1 MTPLDHYA
9 SLALFSRVVQLRS
22 FSAAA
27 REAGIAKSAVSRRIA
42 RLEDALGV
50 RLLTRSTR
58 SVTPTAE
65 GLRVHAY
72 ASEMVAAAA
81 SATGEAGAEEGPMRG
96 LVRVNAPVT
105 FTQLYLAGAVAEFLT
120 KEEAIEVDLQCD
132 DRMVDVVEGGFDLV
146 IRIGRLA
153 DSSLVARRIARDR
166 LVVCA
171 SPAYL
176 AAHGTP
182 RSTLELS
189 AHECLHYSLVPRAAE
204 WRFRAAMGAASLPTH
219 GRFSTS
225 NGTVLARAAM
235 AGLGL
240 AVLPSFMVAADVRE
254 GRLVLVLEG
263 QRRAEIGVY
272 AVTATRRH
280 VPARVRRLVE
290 HLARTFGRMTWL

>member
-42 RLEDALGV
+42 HLEDALGV

-58 SVTPTAE
+58 SVTPTTE
-65 GLRVHAY
+65 GLRVHAH
-72 ASEMVAAAA
+72 ASGMVAAAA
-81 SATGEAGAEEGPMRG
+81 SATEEAGGEEGPMRG
-96 LVRVNAPVT
+96 LVRINAPVT
-105 FTQLYLAGAVAEFLT
+105 FTQLYLASAVSEFLAI
-120 KEEAIEVDLQCD
+120 EREIEVDLQCD
-132 DRMVDVVEGGFDLV
+132 DRLVDVVEGGFDLV

-153 DSSLVARRIARDR
+153 ESSLVARRIARDR

-182 RSTLELS
+182 RSALELS
-189 AHECLHYSLVPRAAE
+189 AHECLHYSLVPRTAE
-204 WRFRAAMGAASLPTH
+204 WRFRAATGAASLPTR

-225 NGTVLARAAM
+225 NGTVLARAAI

-240 AVLPSFMVAADVRE
+240 VVVPSFMVAADVRE
-254 GRLVLVLEG
+254 GRLALVLEG
-263 QRRAEIGVY
+263 QRRAEIGIF
-272 AVTATRRH
+272 AVTASRRH
-280 VPARVRRLVE
+280 APARVRRLVE
-290 HLARTFGRMTWL
+290 HFARSFGRTMWL

>member
-58 SVTPTAE
+58 SVTPTTE
-65 GLRVHAY
+65 GLRVHAH

-81 SATGEAGAEEGPMRG
+81 SARGEAGGEEGPMRG
-96 LVRVNAPVT
+96 LVRINAPVT
-105 FTQLYLAGAVAEFLT
+105 FAQLYLAEVVAEFLVV
-120 KEEAIEVDLQCD
+120 EAEIEVDLQCD
-132 DRMVDVVEGGFDLV
+132 DRLVDVVEGGFDLV

-153 DSSLVARRIARDR
+153 ESSLVARRIARDR

-176 AAHGTP
+176 AANGTP
-182 RSTLELS
+182 RSVHELS

-204 WRFRAAMGAASLPTH
+204 WRFRAATGATPLPTR

-225 NGTVLARAAM
+225 NGTVLARAAI

-240 AVLPSFMVAADVRE
+240 AVVPSFMVATDVRE
-254 GRLVLVLEG
+254 GRLALVLEG
-263 QRRAEIGVY
+263 QRPAAIGVF

-280 VPARVRRLVE
+280 APARVRRLVE
-290 HLARTFGRMTWL
+290 HLARSFGRTRWL

>member
-1 MTPLDHYA
+1 MKPLDHYA

-42 RLEDALGV
+42 HLEDALGV

-58 SVTPTAE
+58 SVAPTGE
-65 GLRVHAY
+65 GLRVHAH
-72 ASEMVAAAA
+72 ASRMVTAAA
-81 SATGEAGAEEGPMRG
+81 SAIGEAGSEEGPMRG
-96 LVRVNAPVT
+96 LVRINAPVT
-105 FTQLYLAGAVAEFLT
+105 FSQLHLAGAVAEFLAT
-120 KEEAIEVDLQCD
+120 ETEIEVDLQCD
-132 DRMVDVVEGGFDLV
+132 DRLVDVVEGGFDLV
-146 IRIGRLA
+146 LRIGRLA

-176 AAHGTP
+176 AARGRP
-182 RSTLELS
+182 RTVRDLTE
-189 AHECLHYSLVPRAAE
+189 HECLHYSLVPRAAE
-204 WRFRAAMGAASLPTH
+204 WRFRAAVGTASVPTS

-225 NGTVLARAAM
+225 NGTVLARAAS

-240 AVLPSFMVAADVRE
+240 VVLPSFMVAAEVRE
-254 GRLVLVLEG
+254 GRLELVLEG
-263 QRRAEIGVY
+263 QRRAEIGIF

-280 VPARVRRLVE
+280 VPARVRRLVD

>member
-42 RLEDALGV
+42 HLEDALGV

-65 GLRVHAY
+65 GLRVHAH

-81 SATGEAGAEEGPMRG
+81 SATKEAGGEEGPMRG
-96 LVRVNAPVT
+96 LVRINAPVT
-105 FTQLYLAGAVAEFLT
+105 FTQLYLATAVAEFLAA
-120 KEEAIEVDLQCD
+120 EPEIEVDLQCD
-132 DRMVDVVEGGFDLV
+132 DRLVDVVEGGFDLV
-146 IRIGRLA
+146 VRIGRLA
-153 DSSLVARRIARDR
+153 ESSLVARRIARDR

-182 RSTLELS
+182 RSVLELS
-189 AHECLHYSLVPRAAE
+189 AHECLHYSLVPRTAE
-204 WRFRAAMGAASLPTH
+204 WRFRAATGAASLPTR
-219 GRFSTS
+219 GRLSTS
-225 NGTVLARAAM
+225 NGTVLARAAI

-240 AVLPSFMVAADVRE
+240 AVVPSFMVAADVRE
-254 GRLVLVLEG
+254 GRLALVLEG
-263 QRRAEIGVY
+263 QRRAEIGIF

-280 VPARVRRLVE
+280 VPVRVRRLVE
-290 HLARTFGRMTWL
+290 HFARSFGRTMWL